1 MYNPL
6 CVCVCVNNWA
16 ISQVCTY
23 TRMSARQALPEF
35 HIRVAVLQD
44 MGYLDAEKSVEIK
57 GRVACEINST
67 QVSE

>member
-1 MYNPL
+1 
-6 CVCVCVNNWA
+6 
-16 ISQVCTY
+16 
-23 TRMSARQALPEF
+23 MSARQALPEF